1 MIRILVV
8 DDQKSVR
15 ERLIASLQTETDFQI
30 VGTAND
36 GYTAIEQVEVHRPD
50 VVLLDMQMPNL
61 DGVSATKII
70 CQRFLGVKILM
81 YSVHDNE
88 DYISRALLSGAVGY
102 LVKGSPDEELSE
114 AIRFIY
120 RGYTQIRP
128 GWLDNLT
135 ALEPTYGDEVEDD
148 ETAVSNGNGVNG
160 SNGNGV
166 GDRGQLALR
175 QQYEPQFLFGSVAD
189 SGKSGSWKNYIV
201 PWLIANLI
209 VWSAGL
215 LYLRLAKPTY
225 ASSWAIALSAQNVT
239 TNFSLPDI
247 GETSSRTESAFNQ
260 ESADP
265 RENYKF
271 LAETDEV
278 IANAAKK
285 LKMTPDEFGKPTI
298 KIVDNTTLMKFQVR
312 GDTPEQAQKKAKA
325 IKQAFQEEL
334 AAKRDEEMLQQNGN
348 LTKILKEAEE
358 KLLAA
363 RQKLTEYQESSGVSS
378 KDQVKELSTNVEA
391 LRRQQSEESARFQK
405 ANSRYNRL
413 LQDLGLTP
421 AQAGDA
427 FVLQSDRRF
436 QKYLAE
442 YSNLSGEEIALNAKY
457 FSSHPEVVGK
467 TAEVNE
473 AKNALFARGR
483 QLLGKPIDDNILSQ
497 LSLGGENSNQSKR
510 ADLFQELISLQA
522 ERQGLEA
529 QTRELGN
536 QLNKLEG
543 KRIGMSKSG
552 ATLEELQNNVKFA
565 EAVFSSTLAK
575 LDLSKSAI
583 SSTYPPIATIS
594 KPSKPEKPSSPKS
607 MLVLLGTSACS
618 AFLTTALLSQWWRD
632 RHRQQIRSFQQQ
644 QSHPILPQ
652 RIDGPNSISAN
663 KYR

>member
-15 ERLIASLQTETDFQI
+15 ERLIAILQTETDFQI

-70 CQRFLGVKILM
+70 CQRFIGIKILM

-102 LVKGSPDEELSE
+102 LVKGSPDEELNE

-148 ETAVSNGNGVNG
+148 ETAVSNGVNG
-160 SNGNGV
+160 SNGNGMS
-166 GDRGQLALR
+166 DRGQLALQ
-175 QQYEPQFLFGSVAD
+175 QQYEPQFFLGPFNE

-215 LYLRLAKPTY
+215 LYLRLAKPSY

-239 TNFSLPDI
+239 TNVSLPDI
-247 GETSSRTESAFNQ
+247 GEVNSRTESAFNQ

-271 LAETDEV
+271 IAETDEV

-285 LKMTPDEFGKPTI
+285 LKMTPDELGKPTI
-298 KIVDNTTLMKFQVR
+298 KIVDNTTLMRFQVK

-334 AAKRDEEMLQQNGN
+334 VAKRNEEMSQQNGN
-348 LTKILKEAEE
+348 LMNTLKEAEE
-358 KLLAA
+358 KLRVA
-363 RQKLTEYQESSGVSS
+363 RQKLTQYQETSGASS

-391 LRRQQSEESARFQK
+391 LRRQQSEESAKLEK
-405 ANSRYNRL
+405 ANGRYNRL

-457 FSSHPEVVGK
+457 FPNHPAVVDK

-497 LSLGGENSNQSKR
+497 LSLGSENSNQSKR

-536 QLNKLEG
+536 QLDKLEG

-552 ATLEELQNNVKFA
+552 AILEELQQDVKFA
-565 EAVFSSTLAK
+565 EAFFSSTLAK
-575 LDLSKSAI
+575 VDLNKSTI

-607 MLVLLGTSACS
+607 ILVLLGTTACS

-632 RHRQQIRSFQQQ
+632 RHRQQTRSFQQQ
-644 QSHPILPQ
+644 QTQPILPQ

>member
-70 CQRFLGVKILM
+70 CQRFLGIKILM

-166 GDRGQLALR
+166 SDRGQLALR

-278 IANAAKK
+278 IAKAAKK

-298 KIVDNTTLMKFQVR
+298 KIVDNTTLMKFQVK

-334 AAKRDEEMLQQNGN
+334 AAKRDEEMVQQNGN
-348 LTKILKEAEE
+348 LTKILNEAEQ
-358 KLLAA
+358 KLIAA

-378 KDQVKELSTNVEA
+378 KEQVKELSTNVEA

-457 FSSHPEVVGK
+457 F
-467 TAEVNE
+467 
-473 AKNALFARGR
+473 
-483 QLLGKPIDDNILSQ
+483 
-497 LSLGGENSNQSKR
+497 
-510 ADLFQELISLQA
+510 
-522 ERQGLEA
+522 
-529 QTRELGN
+529 
-536 QLNKLEG
+536 
-543 KRIGMSKSG
+543 
-552 ATLEELQNNVKFA
+552 
-565 EAVFSSTLAK
+565 
-575 LDLSKSAI
+575 
-583 SSTYPPIATIS
+583 
-594 KPSKPEKPSSPKS
+594 
-607 MLVLLGTSACS
+607 
-618 AFLTTALLSQWWRD
+618 
-632 RHRQQIRSFQQQ
+632 
-644 QSHPILPQ
+644 
-652 RIDGPNSISAN
+652 
-663 KYR
+663 